1 MHKSH
6 ARRRSGTANGF
17 KDLVL
22 LDRYAT
28 VEAHAIPAMVH
39 FYNESYAN

>member
-1 MHKSH
+1 ML
-6 ARRRSGTANGF
+6 AVVVAPLMVF

-22 LDRYAT
+22 LYRYAT